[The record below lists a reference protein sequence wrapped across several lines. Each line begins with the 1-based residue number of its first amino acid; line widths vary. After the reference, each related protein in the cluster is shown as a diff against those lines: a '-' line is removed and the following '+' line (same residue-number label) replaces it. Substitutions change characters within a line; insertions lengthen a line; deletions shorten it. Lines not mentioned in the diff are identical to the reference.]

1 MQIVVLLNQRAGAPA
16 ASDDEPIEVRTRKAF
31 EAVGVVADVRSV
43 QGDQLHNE
51 TKAAIDRGVA
61 AVVAAGGDGTINAV
75 ASALAGTQTP
85 LGVLP
90 MGTLNHFA
98 KDLGLPLDLNDAVR
112 VIADGNSRYVDV
124 GRINERIFLNN
135 SSLGVYARAL
145 IGRDARRDR
154 GVSKWPAM
162 FRAALRTFWR
172 SPMVHVQLDTAGHT
186 VDRKTPLVFI
196 GNNRYLLDLLNVG
209 ARERL
214 DAGELSLYI
223 ATTTTRCGMLKIM
236 VRAALGLLEQSRD
249 FETQMVKAVAIES
262 RRNHL
267 PVAIDG
273 EIVHMTTPLQYSI
286 WPKSLQVLVG
296 PLPEDNRPAS
306 QRKLH

>member
-1 MQIVVLLNQRAGAPA
+1 MH
-16 ASDDEPIEVRTRKAF
+16 DEA
-31 EAVGVVADVRSV
+31 
-43 QGDQLHNE
+43 
-51 TKAAIDRGVA
+51 KAAIESGVA

-75 ASALAGTQTP
+75 ASAVAGTQTP

-90 MGTLNHFA
+90 LGTLNHFA

-112 VIADGNSRYVDV
+112 VIADGNARRVDV
-124 GRINERIFLNN
+124 GRLNDRLFLNN

-154 GVSKWPAM
+154 GVRKWPAM

-172 SPMVHVQLDTAGHT
+172 SPMVHVRLDTAGQS
-186 VDRKTPLVFI
+186 VERKTPLVFI
-196 GNNRYLLDLLNVG
+196 GNNQYLLDLMKVG
-209 ARERL
+209 ARDRL

-249 FETQMVKAVAIES
+249 FETQTVGAVAIES
-262 RRNHL
+262 SRRHL

-273 EIVHMTTPLQYSI
+273 EIVSMTTPLRYSI
-286 WPKSLQVLVG
+286 WPRALSVLVG
-296 PLPEDNRPAS
+296 PQPEDERPAS
-306 QRKLH
+306 RRKLH